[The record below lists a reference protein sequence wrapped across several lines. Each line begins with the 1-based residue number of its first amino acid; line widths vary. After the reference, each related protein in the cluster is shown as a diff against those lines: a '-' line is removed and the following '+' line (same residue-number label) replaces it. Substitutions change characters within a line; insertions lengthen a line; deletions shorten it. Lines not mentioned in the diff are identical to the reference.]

1 MFLIGCNA
9 NIILNFLSVN
19 MEILLILINIFENTE
34 ELFIN

>member
-19 MEILLILINIFENTE
+19 TEILLIIFENTE